1 MVLSGPSGVGKD
13 AVLGEVR
20 RRGFPCHDVVTATT
34 RPQREGE
41 GDGVDYYFLT
51 DAKFQEMKER
61 GELLEWAEVYGHWYG
76 VRKSQVEGPLS
87 QGQDVIMKMD
97 IQGAATIKRLFPN
110 SVLIFIA
117 PPSFEELA
125 RRLRQ
130 RKTESGIDLEVRLRT
145 AKEEMKSLPLF
156 DYIVVN
162 EADKLG
168 IVVSEIQAIITAERR
183 KVESE
188 QDAESNGGAM
198 HPLE

>member
-1 MVLSGPSGVGKD
+1 MGKD

-76 VRKSQVEGPLS
+76 VPKSQVEGPLS

-97 IQGAATIKRLFPN
+97 IQGAATIRRLFPN

-145 AKEEMKSLPLF
+145 AKEEMNSLPLF
-156 DYIVVN
+156 DYVVVN

-183 KVESE
+183 KVDSE
-188 QDAESNGGAM
+188 QDAESKGGGM